1 MLRRWLE
8 REGIDRVVAGTETD
22 LEVASS
28 EQRRQLAIAVAE
40 IKYDRERVVLLRVR
54 RQEIGQEAFSATGY
68 TQNERVP
75 HVLHVQV
82 ERVRRVMRGLEYREC
97 LAAEV
102 AAGTLARVEREQ
114 EAHVRSVR
122 LQDSESAQIVSA
134 IPGHDAQPGVQQV
147 VRLLEQAAVVD
158 GHRLLDFGCVV
169 LKRTRILPV

>member
-54 RQEIGQEAFSATGY
+54 RQEIGQEAFSAAGC

-97 LAAEV
+97 LAAKV
-102 AAGTLARVEREQ
+102 TAGSLARGGRGQ
-114 EAHVRSVR
+114 EGKIRSV
-122 LQDSESAQIVSA
+122 
-134 IPGHDAQPGVQQV
+134 
-147 VRLLEQAAVVD
+147 LL
-158 GHRLLDFGCVV
+158 R
-169 LKRTRILPV
+169 